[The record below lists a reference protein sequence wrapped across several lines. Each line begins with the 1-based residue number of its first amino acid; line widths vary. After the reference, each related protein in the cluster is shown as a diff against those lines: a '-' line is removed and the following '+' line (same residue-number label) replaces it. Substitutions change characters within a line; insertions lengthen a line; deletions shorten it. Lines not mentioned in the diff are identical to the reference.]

1 MNAQRPRAVIFDM
14 DGLMLDT
21 EPLAIR
27 AYADAAAATGIAFDD
42 AVTLRLVGRTFVD
55 CRTLILEHHGP
66 AYPVDALLNAWRSA
80 YDAIVE
86 REGVAVKAGLFEL
99 LDWLERE
106 GIDKAVATSTRRERA
121 HTKLAN
127 ASLMQRFPVL
137 VGGDEVERGK
147 PEPDIFLLAA
157 RRLGRAAHEC
167 LVLEDSTAGFRA
179 ATRAGMRAIVVPDLE
194 RPASLIDGVTPTMMT
209 SLHDV
214 RAHLATLP
222 ASRSDP
228 RYLMT
233 DP

>member
-1 MNAQRPRAVIFDM
+1 MRSARPRAVVFDM

-21 EPLAIR
+21 ELLAIR

-42 AVTLRLVGRTFVD
+42 AVTLRLVGRTFAD
-55 CRTLILEHHGP
+55 CRTLILEHHGA
-66 AYPVDALLNAWRSA
+66 AYPVDTLLDAWRSA

-86 REGVAVKAGLFEL
+86 RDGVAVKAGLFEL

-121 HTKLAN
+121 HAKLAN

-157 RRLGRAAHEC
+157 ERLGHHAHEC

-179 ATRAGMRAIVVPDLE
+179 AMRAGMRAIIVPDLD
-194 RPASLIDGVTPTMMT
+194 RPAATIDGVAPMVLG

-214 RAHLATLP
+214 RAHLATL
-222 ASRSDP
+222 
-228 RYLMT
+228 L
-233 DP
+233 